1 MCGIYGQN
9 FPITPQR
16 SAVLHKW
23 LLHRGPDAQ
32 RTENVGNA
40 GFFHSRLSIVDAV
53 GGSQPMHRGPLV
65 VVFNGE
71 IYNHQELRNQY
82 HLSCQS
88 RSDTE
93 TLLAL
98 YEKFGND
105 MLPMLDGMFAFC
117 IYNRDTKRL
126 LLARDRMGEKPLYY
140 YHTKNVFAFAS
151 ELNVLAANFPLE
163 LDADTLPEFLAK
175 GWCGPDATVYKQV
188 KSVPPGGF
196 LEVMDFSNIIPQVD
210 CKVWWNPAAE
220 MLRRN
225 QHGNHRLEEQ
235 QYSGMVKEALDNSV
249 KRRIESSDLPVGC
262 FLSGGIDSG
271 IVTALAA
278 KHASKLHT
286 FTFSFDGM
294 WDETD
299 AAALV
304 AKRYETIHT
313 SIRLHYDTLEKDIG
327 KILLSYGEPFA
338 DESAIPSYYIAKE
351 AKQFVTV
358 VLNGDGGDE
367 VFGGYRRYVPACW
380 PGNLRKG
387 VELASKLLP
396 LLPSPGSKMGYYN
409 YGYRLLRMQQPD
421 MVKGYLASTTDLL
434 WDFGLSSKDVSDY
447 SWLKSI
453 IEQEGLTPLQQSR
466 LADYVGLLPEV
477 LLPKIDIATMQHSLE
492 SRTVF
497 FSPEVL
503 NASAAIPDN
512 CLVSGSTT
520 KKVLRQVARELLPES
535 IATAPKR
542 GFEPPI
548 EHIVDVELAPLIKE
562 YLFGD
567 AYEMNKILSPDVLRK
582 IFQRQIKMSS
592 DRRARILYTSFTLA
606 YWLRHRP
613 ACEINEPLG

>member
-9 FPITPQR
+9 FPISAQR
-16 SAVLHKW
+16 VAVLNKW
-23 LLHRGPDAQ
+23 LMHRGPDAQ
-32 RTENVGNA
+32 HYENVGDA
-40 GFFHSRLSIVDAV
+40 GFYHSRLSIVDAE

-65 VVFNGE
+65 IVFNGE
-71 IYNHQELRNQY
+71 IYNHQELRDQF
-82 HLSCQS
+82 HLVCHT

-98 YEKFGND
+98 YEKFGID

-140 YHTKNVFAFAS
+140 YHSKHVFAFAS

-163 LDADTLPEFLAK
+163 YDPDALPEFLLK
-175 GWCGPDATVYKQV
+175 GWCGPDTTVYKQV
-188 KSVPPGGF
+188 KSMPPGGF
-196 LEVMDFSNIIPQVD
+196 LEVTDFSTIIQPID

-225 QHGNHRLEEQ
+225 QDGNQLIDEQ
-235 QYSGMVKEALDNSV
+235 QCAGMVKEALNKSV

-271 IVTALAA
+271 IVTALAS
-278 KHASKLHT
+278 KYASKLHT

-327 KILLSYGEPFA
+327 KILLSYGGPFS
-338 DESAIPSYYIAKE
+338 DESAIPSYYIARE

-367 VFGGYRRYVPACW
+367 VFGGYRRYVPAGW
-380 PGNLRKG
+380 PSYMRKG
-387 VELASKLLP
+387 LELMSKLLP
-396 LLPSPGSKMGYYN
+396 VLPAPGSKMGYYN

-421 MVKGYLASTTDLL
+421 LVKKYMASTTDLL
-434 WDFGLSSKDVSDY
+434 WDSGLISKDVSDY
-447 SWLKSI
+447 SWLKRI
-453 IEQEGLTPLQQSR
+453 AELKGLTSLQRSR

-497 FSPEVL
+497 FAPEVL
-503 NASAAIPDN
+503 HASAAIPDN
-512 CLVSGSTT
+512 SLVSGSTT
-520 KKVLRQVARELLPES
+520 KKILRQVASELLPAS
-535 IATAPKR
+535 IAAAPKR

-548 EHIVDVELAPLIKE
+548 DHIVDVELAPFIEE
-562 YLFGD
+562 YLLGGAF
-567 AYEMNKILSPDVLRK
+567 ELNEILGSDVLRK
-582 IFQRQIKMSS
+582 IYQRQIKMSS
-592 DRRARILYTSFTLA
+592 DRRARILYSCFSLA

-613 ACEINEPLG
+613 ACEITEPLG